1 MVIIIIVIIIIIFR
15 SELPSYWHSYLLGLG
30 LWTHNQPVG
39 PNLGTR
45 SGIWLSP
52 VGSCVWP
59 LCGAN
64 NHCFIHGKML
74 RQYVIEAVRNVS
86 TLFLKLAS
94 RCFPWAFHIG
104 CICLY
109 VLFLYQSGLLKR
121 SLCRANRW
129 MPFFNPF
136 FLWVW
141 YNDWLLLSCYL
152 VGATRAAV
160 DDGFVPN
167 ELQVI
172 LPIFFHFSKSINHI
186 FRSYHWKKQCV
197 FHAISS

>member
-1 MVIIIIVIIIIIFR
+1 MYPLYF
-15 SELPSYWHSYLLGLG
+15 WYLQADVFLE
-30 LWTHNQPVG
+30 P
-39 PNLGTR
+39 
-45 SGIWLSP
+45 
-52 VGSCVWP
+52 
-59 LCGAN
+59 
-64 NHCFIHGKML
+64 F
-74 RQYVIEAVRNVS
+74 
-86 TLFLKLAS
+86 TLDVY
-94 RCFPWAFHIG
+94 
-104 CICLY
+104 CLY

-160 DDGFVPN
+160 DDGYVPN

-172 LPIFFHFSKSINHI
+172 LPIFFHFSKSIYYI
-186 FRSYHWKKQCV
+186 FISYHWKKQCV
-197 FHAISS
+197 YSWHFFLNLKLIVTIRKDWCYKRTGSIIHGYLWW